1 MTFDDLRRAVNGQ
14 YTMDAVY
21 NNLICLYKK
30 EQTQVRTAPLIKFTN
45 ENLMAIE
52 PFGEPNADTGYP
64 GFGLTYKPNYSP
76 PSGQTEQKFVVWF
89 TAKDWW
95 HPRPAANP
103 APGGQIIVPPSA
115 NATEELIK
123 ARIAAIEGEA
133 NARIALAE
141 ELANARIKAAEES
154 AAMQI
159 SSLTDQNK
167 LLESMADRFR
177 KEMEHT
183 RLICEQEV
191 GRMEDALRIERGNLA
206 ELREQKN
213 QSDMALAEAKVANER
228 LALELHRLTSE
239 ADVDNDESKK
249 KRQRTDDVD
258 EDGTTHGNI
267 VANVFD
273 NIANAVAKAVNT
285 LI

>member
-1 MTFDDLRRAVNGQ
+1 
-14 YTMDAVY
+14 
-21 NNLICLYKK
+21 
-30 EQTQVRTAPLIKFTN
+30 
-45 ENLMAIE
+45 
-52 PFGEPNADTGYP
+52 
-64 GFGLTYKPNYSP
+64 
-76 PSGQTEQKFVVWF
+76 
-89 TAKDWW
+89 
-95 HPRPAANP
+95 
-103 APGGQIIVPPSA
+103 
-115 NATEELIK
+115 
-123 ARIAAIEGEA
+123 
-133 NARIALAE
+133 
-141 ELANARIKAAEES
+141 
-154 AAMQI
+154 
-159 SSLTDQNK
+159 
-167 LLESMADRFR
+167 
-177 KEMEHT
+177 
-183 RLICEQEV
+183 
-191 GRMEDALRIERGNLA
+191 MEDALRIERGNLA